1 MGDESLSAVL
11 EREHREIDG
20 GFEPF
25 AAGVDDG
32 DVAALR
38 RAIAVLRR
46 HIYVEEERVF
56 PTLRE
61 HGLFAPLL
69 VMVREHGQIWDT
81 IDQIERELETDA
93 ATVSYRCHQALV
105 QLQHHNGKEERII
118 YPQADQALTPRE
130 AAELVAFLRNGEL
143 PAGWVCAKAGLAR

>member
-1 MGDESLSAVL
+1 MADESLSAVL

-20 GFEPF
+20 GIEPF
-25 AAGVDDG
+25 AAAVNDG
-32 DVAALR
+32 DVAALH
-38 RAIAVLRR
+38 RAIASLRR

-61 HGLFAPLL
+61 HGLFAALA
-69 VMVREHGQIWDT
+69 VMLREHGQIWDK
-81 IDQIERELETDA
+81 IDQIERQLETDA
-93 ATVSYRCHQALV
+93 ATVPDLCHQLLV

-130 AAELVAFLRNGEL
+130 AVELRTFLRNGEL

>member
-1 MGDESLSAVL
+1 MADESLSAVL

-25 AAGVDDG
+25 ASGVNNDDVG
-32 DVAALR
+32 ALR

-69 VMVREHGQIWDT
+69 VMLREHGQIWDR

-93 ATVSYRCHQALV
+93 ATLSRLCHQLLV

-130 AAELVAFLRNGEL
+130 VAELVTFLQDGEL